1 MRMPDSKPATYGRWL
16 LAYERRD
23 GVKGHYLTEVRDRAQ
38 RKADA
43 NVAAGGWK
51 AYVLYGCEV
60 VEAWERKPGTL

>member
-1 MRMPDSKPATYGRWL
+1 MEDGKPGHGKWL

-23 GVKGHYLTEVRDRAQ
+23 GVKGHYLSDDRQRAQ

-43 NVAAGGWK
+43 NAGPGGWK

-60 VEAWERKPGTL
+60 VEAWEREPGTL